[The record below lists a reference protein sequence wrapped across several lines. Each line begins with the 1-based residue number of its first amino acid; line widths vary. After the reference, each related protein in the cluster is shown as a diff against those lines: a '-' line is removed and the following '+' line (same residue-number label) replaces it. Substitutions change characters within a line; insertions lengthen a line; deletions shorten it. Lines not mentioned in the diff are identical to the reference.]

1 MLSKLK
7 VLLIDDDDDD
17 AEIMKMTLGRLSNP
31 RFDMARASNL
41 AEGLTRLNQGDIELI
56 ICDLSLPD
64 CQRGLDSFQQVFAKA
79 PRLPIVVL
87 TGYDDETLAFEAL
100 NQGAQDY
107 IRKGDMD
114 GNLLSRSLRYAYERK
129 QAEEKLRKTQDELV
143 QAGKL
148 AVLGQ
153 IAAGISHELNQPL
166 EAIQAYMDNT
176 KQLLQEKRY
185 DEIESNFRAVSE
197 LTHRAGMII
206 KHIKELAQKQ
216 PQKTNPV
223 SVQKAIDSTI
233 TFLKLRNKLDNVKI
247 TRDFPEEEFFI
258 MGDHVQLGQVLWN
271 IF

>member
-31 RFDMARASNL
+31 KFDMARASNL

-223 SVQKAIDSTI
+223 SV
-233 TFLKLRNKLDNVKI
+233 
-247 TRDFPEEEFFI
+247 
-258 MGDHVQLGQVLWN
+258 
-271 IF
+271 